1 MTVNSFL
8 AGIISIGALLVGAAI
23 VTTLVKNPQGS
34 VGLVQAVTG
43 GFANDLTA
51 AQGGGS
57 GISFQGG
64 TGVSLPGG

>member
-1 MTVNSFL
+1 MGSFL
-8 AGIISIGALLVGAAI
+8 SGIISIGALLVGAAI

-51 AQGGGS
+51 AQGGGGGIGFS
-57 GISFQGG
+57 GGSSIGFVGG
-64 TGVSLPGG
+64 

>member
-1 MTVNSFL
+1 MSGFL
-8 AGIISIGALLVGAAI
+8 AGIISVAALLVGAAI
-23 VTTLVKNPQGS
+23 VTTLVKNPSGS

-57 GISFQGG
+57 GFSPGVTIAGG
-64 TGVSLPGG
+64 

>member
-1 MTVNSFL
+1 MGSFL
-8 AGIISIGALLVGAAI
+8 SGIISIGALLVGAAI

-57 GISFQGG
+57 GIGFSGG
-64 TGVSLPGG
+64 SSIGFVGG